1 MFFLTIFYFLT
12 RLPFLR
18 TYPVY
23 YDSFEYAQ
31 IAEKINFF
39 NFSQII
45 SFSHQPIHTFYFL
58 TILFFKKIFF
68 FLPTNMVL
76 VLISL
81 IFGYL
86 ATLIW
91 YLFVKRYLGS
101 KQKALFVSFLIL
113 IFPYFFRA
121 NTNILYES
129 ELLFL
134 QIVSLYFFLW
144 GLKENQFFK
153 IILAGIFWGFSI
165 SLFTGSLI
173 IFPVFLLFYPPLKRT
188 LSRSASWRMK
198 RLKVSLGGLSP
209 FSLFLLILLS
219 LLVPLLIDLLILKHP
234 EPLLTKYQLHL
245 GDLVSPQ
252 GGSWIFLFR
261 ILRNIAIQGAAVLSL
276 PAFALL
282 ALSLISLII
291 PQIPLLSRFSPST
304 HLPLLTLTSWLL
316 PPLVLMQFWHSGLY
330 GRLGLF
336 LVFPASLFLAEN
348 LTKNW
353 QRNLVLLVLLVPLV
367 PQLLSQKQT
376 PPIYRFYSLIEN
388 GPKDEIAIIT
398 SDSNRFLYQKNNLT
412 TLVVGP
418 GTTLEVVEKFISN
431 NKKLGKMTLI
441 DSQAILSPYFQFDGD
456 SYHLLSKNKKDQP
469 YLKSLKE
476 KISTE
481 VFLSDPKHPKI
492 YFLKIK

>member
-1 MFFLTIFYFLT
+1 MKKTMPLLTIIYFLT

-68 FLPTNMVL
+68 FFPTNTVL

-91 YLFVKRYLGS
+91 YLFVKRYLGN
-101 KQKALFVSFLIL
+101 KRRAFFASFLIL
-113 IFPYFFRA
+113 LSPYFFRA

-129 ELLFL
+129 EFLFL
-134 QIVSLYFFLW
+134 QITALFLFLK
-144 GLKENQFFK
+144 GLKENKCFLVF
-153 IILAGIFWGFSI
+153 LAGLSWGLSV

-173 IFPVFLLFYPPLKRT
+173 IFPVYLTLFHFRKSKSPLSLLTLLPLLT
-188 LSRSASWRMK
+188 
-198 RLKVSLGGLSP
+198 
-209 FSLFLLILLS
+209 
-219 LLVPLLIDLLILKHP
+219 LLVPLSLDLFFLKDLSLIF
-234 EPLLTKYQLHL
+234 TKYQPHL
-245 GDLVSPQ
+245 TDFVSTQ
-252 GGSWIFLFR
+252 GGTLLFLFR
-261 ILRNIAIQGAAVLSL
+261 LLRNIALQSAAILSL
-276 PAFALL
+276 PAFVLL
-282 ALSLISLII
+282 TLSLISLIS
-291 PQIPLLSRFSPST
+291 PQIPLLSHFSLST
-304 HLPLLTLTSWLL
+304 HLPLLTLASWFL
-316 PPLVLMQFWHSGLY
+316 PPLFLMQFWHSGLY

-336 LVFPASLFLAEN
+336 LIFPASLFLAEI
-348 LTKNW
+348 LT
-353 QRNLVLLVLLVPLV
+353 RNKQKVLSPITLLTLLALLV

-456 SYHLLSKNKKDQP
+456 SYHFLSQNKKGQS
-469 YLKSLKE
+469 YLKPMLN
-476 KISTE
+476 KIPTE
-481 VFLSDPKHPKI
+481 VFRTDPKHSEI
-492 YFLKIK
+492 YFLSVK